1 MNMKSDAMIG
11 VSLIPQGVK
20 FRAKPTNGTVAK
32 LRPRLKADLSTPP
45 KFFFPGNKAHIN
57 A

>member
-1 MNMKSDAMIG
+1 MKSDAMIG